1 MEQIISITI
10 IMVVVMWAGLMMAS
24 FLGKMVSNL
33 LPFENSSPVGNDIVK
48 DGDGKYGEKYEELDL
63 VA

>member
-10 IMVVVMWAGLMMAS
+10 IMVGIMWAGLMMAS

-33 LPFENSSPVGNDIVK
+33 LPFEKNSTGGNDTVK
-48 DGDGKYGEKYEELDL
+48 EGKGNFSEKYEELDL